1 MAGSK
6 RAATLASGLVVLAAL
21 LLAAVP
27 TVSADAPSAYPVCFV
42 VLYNVKHSMSAS
54 TDVDLRDVVPQHAG
68 SCWSCV

>member
-27 TVSADAPSAYPVCFV
+27 TVSASAYPVCFL

-68 SCWSCV
+68 SCWICV